1 MGVCRYAYVEFTEPS
16 LVNEAL
22 VLDNSQFRNR
32 NLKVRIQPCSLRGS
46 RALTVYR
53 WFPSEQTCPACQEA
67 AEAAARE
74 VAVEAVAVRPL
85 VAAEALAAEVEATFP
100 VVAITVVDSVAA
112 VEALATVRIS
122 RRGRIGRGSVIVE

>member
-1 MGVCRYAYVEFTEPS
+1 M
-16 LVNEAL
+16 
-22 VLDNSQFRNR
+22 
-32 NLKVRIQPCSLRGS
+32 
-46 RALTVYR
+46 
-53 WFPSEQTCPACQEA
+53 
-67 AEAAARE
+67 
-74 VAVEAVAVRPL
+74 